1 MKYPIFK
8 VHVDTE
14 SALKNLKTVLNSGF
28 LNEGET
34 VTELTEFFKIYFNN
48 KNVVPLNS
56 STTALTLA

>member
-34 VTELTEFFKIYFNN
+34 VTELTEFFKTYFM
-48 KNVVPLNS
+48 
-56 STTALTLA
+56 